1 MVELTNA
8 QEEIL
13 DSLRQAVWNGNFQE
27 VQNVLDNNEHNDI
40 QAVLSHE
47 GTLTSDKGTI
57 LDFVMCC
64 SITIKAQVEIIEQIW
79 KEADQKT
86 RDFLCN
92 TEYDLV
98 GGDSVNTINML
109 RGLQERTNDSN
120 NGPVL
125 GKVIQKIEDHKWVM
139 DLDSNLQEAIENL
152 DIDQVKAALENCGE
166 DVERVLEREVYWSS
180 GRVDAL
186 LVYPLKVEY
195 SEELNQEDV
204 EKIKE
209 SFKLMFDAASPGLL
223 GFEPNGNNYVMDKL
237 TCAQKRFAKIPG
249 VGEQCFQDLIQEFE
263 EKLSKNELDNAKTDD
278 QIAWD
283 KEYATRFSQEI
294 NQDPSEND
302 DLNFIDDTD
311 LDQNTVNSAP
321 TADNKTPE
329 KNDTNF
335 WSEHKGKIALGVVG
349 LCVVGA
355 IAAYVLAY
363 PVVALV
369 LEVLAVS
376 ALAVLAYIGGVCEKS
391 ESPNTKSSDP
401 VVSGVLQQRRTV

>member
-1 MVELTNA
+1 MVELTDA

-13 DSLRQAVWNGNFQE
+13 GSLRQAVWNGSVQE
-27 VQNVLDNNEHNDI
+27 VQNVLDDNEHNDI

-64 SITIKAQVEIIEQIW
+64 SITIKAQVKIIELIW
-79 KEADQKT
+79 QKADQKT
-86 RDFLCN
+86 HDFLCDYKVIEFFEGQPYFADTIDDLKRFQGKIDYN
-92 TEYDLV
+92 STEYFALA
-98 GGDSVNTINML
+98 
-109 RGLQERTNDSN
+109 R
-120 NGPVL
+120 
-125 GKVIQKIEDHKWVM
+125 VIQEIEKHERVK

-263 EKLSKNELDNAKTDD
+263 EKLSKNELDNAKIND

-329 KNDTNF
+329 KNETTF

-349 LCVVGA
+349 LCAVGTV
-355 IAAYVLAY
+355 AAYVLAY
-363 PVVALV
+363 PVVALALTVLAAVILMGAGIAKV
-369 LEVLAVS
+369 LE
-376 ALAVLAYIGGVCEKS
+376 
-391 ESPNTKSSDP
+391 DP
-401 VVSGVLQQRRTV
+401 SVERTFTEVQR

>member
-1 MVELTNA
+1 MVELTDA

-13 DSLRQAVWNGNFQE
+13 GSLRQAVRNDNFQE
-27 VQNVLDNNEHNDI
+27 VQNVLDNKEHKEHNDI

-57 LDFVMCC
+57 LNDVIDC
-64 SITIKAQVEIIEQIW
+64 SNASVSTKVKIIELIW
-79 KEADQKT
+79 QKADQKT
-86 RDFLCN
+86 HDFLCDYKVIEFFEGQPYFADTIDDLKRFQGKIDYN
-92 TEYDLV
+92 STEYFALA
-98 GGDSVNTINML
+98 
-109 RGLQERTNDSN
+109 R
-120 NGPVL
+120 
-125 GKVIQKIEDHKWVM
+125 VIQEIEKHERVK

-263 EKLSKNELDNAKTDD
+263 EKLSKNELDNAKIND

-329 KNDTNF
+329 KNETTF

-349 LCVVGA
+349 LCAVGA
-355 IAAYVLAY
+355 VAAYVLAY
-363 PVVALV
+363 PVVALALTVLAAVILMGAGIAKV
-369 LEVLAVS
+369 LE
-376 ALAVLAYIGGVCEKS
+376 
-391 ESPNTKSSDP
+391 DP
-401 VVSGVLQQRRTV
+401 SVERTFTEVQR

>member
-1 MVELTNA
+1 MVGLTDT

-13 DSLRQAVWNGNFQE
+13 DLLRQAIQDNNSQE
-27 VQNVLDNNEHNDI
+27 VKNIFDNKEYNDI

-57 LDFVMCC
+57 LNDVIDC
-64 SITIKAQVEIIEQIW
+64 SNASVSTKVELIKLIW
-79 KEADQKT
+79 QKADQKT
-86 RDFLCN
+86 CDFLCDYKVVNSFEDQPYFTGMIDDLKRFQQKIDHNN
-92 TEYDLV
+92 TEYSALA
-98 GGDSVNTINML
+98 
-109 RGLQERTNDSN
+109 Q
-120 NGPVL
+120 
-125 GKVIQKIEDHKWVM
+125 VIQEMEEHKRVM

-166 DVERVLEREVYWSS
+166 NAARVLERGVYWNGGS
-180 GRVDAL
+180 VDAL
-186 LVYPLKVEY
+186 LVYPLLVNY
-195 SEELNQEDV
+195 DRELNQEDV

-349 LCVVGA
+349 LCAVGA
-355 IAAYVLAY
+355 VAAYVLAY
-363 PVVALV
+363 PVVALALTVLAAVILMGAGIAKV
-369 LEVLAVS
+369 LE
-376 ALAVLAYIGGVCEKS
+376 
-391 ESPNTKSSDP
+391 DP
-401 VVSGVLQQRRTV
+401 SVERTFTEVQR